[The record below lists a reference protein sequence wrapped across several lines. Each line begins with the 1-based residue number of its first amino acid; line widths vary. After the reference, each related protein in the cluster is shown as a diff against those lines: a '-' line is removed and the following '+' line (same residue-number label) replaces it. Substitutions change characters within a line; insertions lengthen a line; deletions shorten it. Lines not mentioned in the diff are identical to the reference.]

1 MTHPTTSHKRAVV
14 GALLTT
20 LTLSAS
26 AAQAQDAKAREA
38 SDASPDLIAVGVHA
52 GFGVSQVF
60 SELGGWPVVGLEV
73 GIFLPILG
81 EHRPLGIS
89 LAAHYTAPGA
99 AGTGTLASLGESGAD
114 YEWDLQERM
123 LLLELP
129 LRWRFGQNTSTVRPY
144 AMLGPRLYLLE
155 SVLTAKGND
164 GADFGEHRET
174 QTHVGLMAG
183 GGADIKLGPGAVFGG
198 LVMGWSD
205 LNTRITG
212 DSNTGNL
219 TFDVG
224 YRLHF

>member
-1 MTHPTTSHKRAVV
+1 MTHPHHHKRAAAAMCLLAAMTL
-14 GALLTT
+14 GA
-20 LTLSAS
+20 AS
-26 AAQAQDAKAREA
+26 AQAQEA
-38 SDASPDLIAVGVHA
+38 TAQKSDDKPDLIAVGVHA

-60 SELGGWPVVGLEV
+60 SELGGWPVIGLEV
-73 GIFLPILG
+73 GIFLPIIS
-81 EHRPLGIS
+81 EHRPLGVS
-89 LAAHYTAPGA
+89 LSAHYTAPGA
-99 AGTGTLASLGESGAD
+99 AGTGELASLGESGAD

-129 LRWRFGQNTSTVRPY
+129 LRWRFGQNASTVRPY

-164 GADFGEHRET
+164 GEDFGEHRET
-174 QTHVGLMAG
+174 KTHVGLMAG

-198 LVMGWSD
+198 IVLGWSD